1 MATKQPNIVLIMS
14 DDLGYEVIGANG
26 GTSYDTPRIDEM
38 AQSGMRFENAHVMP
52 LCTPTRASLMTGKYN
67 FRNYIG
73 FGLLRPDEA
82 TFGHLLSDAGYNTC
96 ISGKW
101 QLYSYNPPDQMPE
114 MRSKGQRIEDAGFDE
129 FCVWHA
135 HHTEE
140 KGSRYKNPIIYQNGK
155 FRDDTEGKYGEDIF
169 CDYII
174 DYIGRKKDDDAPFFV
189 YWPMAAT
196 HKPHEPTPDSPEWDE
211 FDPPAN
217 KSLGAK
223 TWAEL
228 EDGSWEDDPRFYKDM
243 VEYHDKVIGR
253 LIDYLDQQG
262 LREDTLVIYV
272 GDNGTPT
279 DVCSMMHDHNEICG
293 GKGKTNDRG
302 THVPLI
308 CDMPGTIPSGSV
320 QADLVESTDFLPTVF
335 EAAGLEFP
343 DGYLIDGRSFYP
355 QLTGGKGNPRD
366 WIFFHFEPMN
376 ARNDIG
382 QIRFVRDHEWKLY
395 ETGELYDLIDDL
407 DEESPIYESRDTAKQ
422 SAARARLRPV
432 FGQMASR
439 STNRSYEPSTL
450 RDAVNP

>member
-1 MATKQPNIVLIMS
+1 MPNKKPNIVLIMS

-26 GTSYDTPRIDEM
+26 GTSYETPRLDEM
-38 AQSGMRFENAHVMP
+38 AQDGMRFENAHVMP
-52 LCTPTRASLMTGKYN
+52 LCTPTRTALMTGKYN

-73 FGLLRPDEA
+73 FGLLKPNEV

-101 QLYSYNPPDQMPE
+101 QLYSYNPPDQQPE
-114 MRSKGQRIEDAGFDE
+114 MRSKGQLIEDAGFDE

-140 KGSRYKNPIIYQNGK
+140 KGSRYKDPIIYQNGE
-155 FRDDTEGKYGEDIF
+155 FRDDTKGKYGEDIF

-174 DYIGRKKDDDAPFFV
+174 DYIGRKKDEDDPFFV

-211 FDPPAN
+211 FEPPAN

-228 EDGSWEDDPRFYKDM
+228 EDASWEDDPRFYKDM

-253 LIDYLDQQG
+253 LIDYLDEQG
-262 LREDTLVIYV
+262 LKEDTLVIYV
-272 GDNGTPT
+272 GDNGSPT
-279 DVCSMMHDHNEICG
+279 DVCSMMHQHNEICG

-308 CDMPGTIPSGSV
+308 CNMPGTIPSGSV
-320 QADLVESTDFLPTVF
+320 QADLVECTDFLPTIF

-343 DGYLIDGRSFYP
+343 EGYLIDGRSFYP
-355 QLTGGKGNPRD
+355 QLTGDKGDPRD

-382 QIRFVRDHEWKLY
+382 QIRFIRDHEWKLY

-407 DEESPIYESRDTAKQ
+407 NEDLPIYESDDTATQ
-422 SAARARLRPV
+422 SAARARLQPV
-432 FGQMASR
+432 FSQM
-439 STNRSYEPSTL
+439 
-450 RDAVNP
+450 V

>member
-1 MATKQPNIVLIMS
+1 MSEKRPNIILIMS

-26 GTSYDTPRIDEM
+26 GTSYATPRLDGM
-38 AQSGMRFENAHVMP
+38 AQNGMRFEDAHVMP
-52 LCTPTRASLMTGKYN
+52 LCTPTRVSLMTGKYN

-73 FGLLRPDEA
+73 FGLMSPEEV
-82 TFGHLLSDAGYNTC
+82 TFGHLFTDAGYNTC

-114 MRSKGQRIEDAGFDE
+114 LRSKGQRIEDAGFDE

-140 KGSRYKNPIIYQNGK
+140 KGSRYKNPIIYQDGK

-174 DYIGRKKDDDAPFFV
+174 DFIERKKDDDDPFFV

-196 HKPHEPTPDSPEWDE
+196 HKPHEPSPDSPEWDE

-217 KSLGAK
+217 KTLGAK
-223 TWAEL
+223 TWAQL

-253 LIDYLDQQG
+253 LIDYLDAQG
-262 LREDTLVIYV
+262 ISENTLVMYI
-272 GDNGTPT
+272 GDNGSPH
-279 DVCSMMHDHNEICG
+279 DVCSMFHEHNEICG

-308 CDMPGTIPSGSV
+308 CQMPGTVPAGAVNS
-320 QADLVESTDFLPTVF
+320 DLIECTDYLPTIL
-335 EAAGLEFP
+335 EAAGLTPP
-343 DGYLIDGRSFYP
+343 DDYMIDGLSFYP
-355 QLTGGKGNPRD
+355 QLTGDKGDPRE
-366 WIFFHFEPMN
+366 WAFFHFEPMS
-376 ARNDIG
+376 ARNDAG
-382 QIRFVRDHEWKLY
+382 QVRYVRDHNWALY
-395 ETGELYDLIDDL
+395 ETGQLYDLNLDI
-407 DEESPIYESRDTAKQ
+407 DEELPIFEAQDTPEQA
-422 SAARARLRPV
+422 AAREKLKPIFEQLV
-432 FGQMASR
+432 
-439 STNRSYEPSTL
+439 
-450 RDAVNP
+450 